1 MATIIAYKEIDN
13 AIEKLVDSSS
23 QKNIA
28 DILCPKEGCKCVV
41 LKRNTATLVEREGSK
56 VIDDYTIN
64 FFFICINSPY
74 TCIA

>member
-23 QKNIA
+23 QKNTA

-41 LKRNTATLVEREGSK
+41 LKKNTATLVEREGSK
-56 VIDDYTIN
+56 VIDDYTIS
-64 FFFICINSPY
+64 FFLYVLTHCILV
-74 TCIA
+74 